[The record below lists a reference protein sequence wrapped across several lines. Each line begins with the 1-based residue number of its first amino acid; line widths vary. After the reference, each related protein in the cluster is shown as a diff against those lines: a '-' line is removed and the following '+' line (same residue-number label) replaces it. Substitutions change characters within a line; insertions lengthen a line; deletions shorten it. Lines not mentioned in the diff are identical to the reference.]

1 MNAVVIWVTALLIYA
16 LFWSWYV
23 GFRRKVTAE
32 EVEALMALIATH
44 GRLTEQQRE
53 NVRGFLLNDDGKDF
67 VMVNLLLLKNPR
79 RESAKKLARYQ
90 KIFLGA
96 LLRKAGHPVMVAMA
110 ASGSVEN
117 VACDQ
122 DEGWGA
128 AGMIR
133 YRSRRDLMEILPA
146 TIGSE
151 HHDLKLESLERT
163 FAFPA
168 SPWFL
173 FGGPKVIA
181 PLCIALLAALAHLA
195 MVTMGSGLAL

>member
-1 MNAVVIWVTALLIYA
+1 MSAIGIWGTALIIYG
-16 LFWSWYV
+16 LFWWWYV
-23 GFRRKVTAE
+23 GFRRKITPAE
-32 EVEALMALIATH
+32 VDETMALFTKD
-44 GRLTEQQRE
+44 GTWTEQQRE
-53 NVRGFLLNDDGKDF
+53 NLRNFLANDDGKDF
-67 VMVNLLLLKNPR
+67 VMVNLLLLNKPVAESRKNLN
-79 RESAKKLARYQ
+79 KYQ
-90 KIFLGA
+90 KIFLGS
-96 LLRKAGHPVMVAMA
+96 LLRKAGHPVLIARA
-110 ASGSVEN
+110 ASGNVEN

-151 HHDLKLESLERT
+151 HHGLKLAALERT

-173 FGGPKVIA
+173 FGGPKLLA
-181 PLCIALLAALAHLA
+181 PLAIALVAALVQLA
-195 MVTMGSGLAL
+195 V